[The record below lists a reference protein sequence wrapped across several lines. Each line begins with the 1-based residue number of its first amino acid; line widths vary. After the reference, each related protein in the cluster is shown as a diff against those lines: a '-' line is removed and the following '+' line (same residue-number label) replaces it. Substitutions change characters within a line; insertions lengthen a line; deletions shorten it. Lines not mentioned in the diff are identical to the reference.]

1 MPLTKGSSKKVIS
14 SNIREFHK
22 GKTYAK
28 TKKKFGKARADE
40 QAVAVAMNSAGKSRK
55 VKNQYGKLT

>member
-1 MPLTKGSSKKVIS
+1 MPLVKGSSKKVIS
-14 SNIREFHK
+14 SNIGEFHK

-28 TKKKFGKARADE
+28 TKKKFGKARADK

-55 VKNQYGKLT
+55 VKNQYGK